1 VLGSPGTPATDAM
14 RFPTRGPTKRNRN
27 WPFSSASGCCAG
39 AAELQHKT
47 VSSAKQTFPLPMSAT
62 KTSSKK
68 GYGHTW
74 CRRRESNPRPRDY
87 ETLALPLSYAGTE
100 TVLNATESV
109 AKVSSIPAKQRKRC
123 CPLCIAFLLHRRD

>member
-1 VLGSPGTPATDAM
+1 M

-27 WPFSSASGCCAG
+27 WPSSCASGCCAST
-39 AAELQHKT
+39 AELQQKT
-47 VSSAKQTFPLPMSAT
+47 ISSAKQTFPLRMSAT

-68 GYGHTW
+68 GNGNKW

-109 AKVSSIPAKQRKRC
+109 ANVSSIPAKERNGAVL
-123 CPLCIAFLLHRRD
+123 LCIAFLLHRREWTTSC